1 MHDVIVIGGGPAGS
15 RTAYM
20 LARLGWGITVLEKK
34 GVLGDKLCC
43 TGIVGQECVR
53 SFDIEESV
61 ILRKVKS
68 ARLFSPTK
76 KMLYIKRDEYQASV
90 LDRMAFD
97 QAMAR
102 RAQNAGA
109 QYIFDSAVHDMR
121 VTKEGVELYCEKK
134 GGRFIARAVVIASG
148 CGTRLTE
155 KMGSA
160 KMAELVAG
168 AQVDVVTRGQD
179 EVEVYFG
186 QEVAPGFFGWLVP
199 TTAGNARVG
208 LLSRQA
214 PDKYLKGLLDSLAS
228 EGKIAADEWKPSHGA
243 IPLRPLRNTSGER
256 ILVVGDAAG
265 QVKPTTGGGIY
276 YGMLC
281 ADIAA
286 SVLNKALHRGDLSA
300 RSLSQYD
307 REWKRK
313 LGRELMVGYGAR
325 KLFERLNDQQID
337 RLFDIIEKNRIDVS
351 LLESKEVS
359 FDWHSQAIMNLLRRA
374 VVARVFGG
382 IRLPFR
388 SSKNMQ

>member
-1 MHDVIVIGGGPAGS
+1 
-15 RTAYM
+15 M
-20 LARLGWGITVLEKK
+20 LARLGWGVTVLEKEGAVGNK
-34 GVLGDKLCC
+34 SCC
-43 TGIVGQECVR
+43 TGIIGQECVR
-53 SFDIEESV
+53 SFDIDESV
-61 ILRKVKS
+61 ILRKVKG
-68 ARLFSPTK
+68 ARLFSPTG
-76 KMLYIKRDEYQASV
+76 KMLYITRDEDQASI
-90 LDRMAFD
+90 LDRVAFD
-97 QAMAR
+97 MAMAR

-109 QYIFDSAVHDMR
+109 QYIFDSAVHDIR
-121 VTKEGVELYCEKK
+121 ITKEGVELYCERR
-134 GGRFIARAVVIASG
+134 GGRLIARTVVIASG

-155 KMGSA
+155 KLGFGKA
-160 KMAELVAG
+160 ADFVAG
-168 AQVDVVTRGQD
+168 AQADVVTKGQD

-208 LLSRQA
+208 LLSRHA
-214 PDKYLKGLLDSLAS
+214 PDKYLKGLLDSLVS
-228 EGKIAADEWKPSHGA
+228 EDKIVADEWKPSHGA
-243 IPLRPLRNTSGER
+243 IPLRPLRKTFGER

-286 SVLNKALHRGDLSA
+286 GELNRALHRDDLSA

-307 REWKRK
+307 RQWRRK

-325 KLFERLNDQQID
+325 KLFERLSDQQID

-351 LLESKEVS
+351 LLKAKDVS

-374 VVARVFGG
+374 VVARIFGG

-388 SSKNMQ
+388 SSKNI

>member
-1 MHDVIVIGGGPAGS
+1 
-15 RTAYM
+15 M
-20 LARLGWGITVLEKK
+20 LARLGWGVTVLERK
-34 GVLGDKLCC
+34 GMVGDKLCC
-43 TGIVGQECVR
+43 TGIIGQECVR
-53 SFDIEESV
+53 SFDIDESV

-68 ARLFSPTK
+68 ARLFSPTR
-76 KMLYIKRDEYQASV
+76 KMLYITRDEDQASI
-90 LDRMAFD
+90 LDRVAFD
-97 QAMAR
+97 MAMAR

-109 QYIFDSAVHDMR
+109 QYIFDSAVHDIR
-121 VTKEGVELYCEKK
+121 VTKEGVELYCERR
-134 GGRFIARAVVIASG
+134 GGRLIARTVVIASG

-155 KMGSA
+155 KLGFGKA
-160 KMAELVAG
+160 ADFVAG
-168 AQVDVVTRGQD
+168 AQADVVTKGQD

-208 LLSRQA
+208 LLSRHA
-214 PDKYLKGLLDSLAS
+214 PDKYLKGLLDSLVS
-228 EGKIAADEWKPSHGA
+228 EDKIVADEWKPSHGA
-243 IPLRPLRNTSGER
+243 IPLRPLRKTFGER

-286 SVLNKALHRGDLSA
+286 GELNRALHRDDLSA

-307 REWKRK
+307 RQWRRK

-325 KLFERLNDQQID
+325 KLFERLSDQQID

-351 LLESKEVS
+351 LLKAKDVS

-374 VVARVFGG
+374 VVARIFGG

-388 SSKNMQ
+388 SSKNI

>member
-1 MHDVIVIGGGPAGS
+1 MIDVIVVGGGPAGS

-20 LARLGWGITVLEKK
+20 LARLGWGVTVLEKEGAVGNK
-34 GVLGDKLCC
+34 SCC
-43 TGIVGQECVR
+43 TGIIGQECVR
-53 SFDIEESV
+53 SFDIDESV
-61 ILRKVKS
+61 ILRKVKG
-68 ARLFSPTK
+68 ARLFSPTG
-76 KMLYIKRDEYQASV
+76 KMLYITRDEDQASI
-90 LDRMAFD
+90 LDRVAFD
-97 QAMAR
+97 MAMAR

-109 QYIFDSAVHDMR
+109 QYIFDSAVHDIR
-121 VTKEGVELYCEKK
+121 ITKEGVELYCERR
-134 GGRFIARAVVIASG
+134 GGRLIARTVVIASG

-155 KMGSA
+155 KLGFGKA
-160 KMAELVAG
+160 ADFVAG
-168 AQVDVVTRGQD
+168 AQADVVTKGQD

-208 LLSRQA
+208 LLSRHA
-214 PDKYLKGLLDSLAS
+214 PDKYLKGLLDSLVS
-228 EGKIAADEWKPSHGA
+228 GDKIVADGWKPSHGS
-243 IPLRPLRNTSGER
+243 IPLRPLRKTFGER

-286 SVLNKALHRGDLSA
+286 GELNRALHRDDLSA

-307 REWKRK
+307 RQWRRK

-325 KLFERLNDQQID
+325 KLFERLSDQQID

-351 LLESKEVS
+351 LLKAKDVS

-374 VVARVFGG
+374 VVARIFGG

-388 SSKNMQ
+388 SSKNI